1 MVLTAATF
9 WGLSGTAAQVLFQ
22 REHFS
27 TAWLVTLRMLV
38 SGLAL
43 VIWYTVFK
51 KDPRSRALIT
61 NPSQWLNLA
70 LFGVVGLFGVQL
82 SYFQAIARGNAA
94 TATLLQ
100 YLGPSMIV
108 AYFALSYRKAP
119 PKDAWMAMLL
129 ALAGTILLVSGAH
142 LDRLAVPLPAI
153 AWGLLSALL
162 LAFYTLQPL
171 TLIRKYDAP
180 VVVGWGMLVGGAAS
194 FGVHPIWQIPSRLL
208 HPSALLLTLF
218 VILLGTLAAFSLY
231 LASLHHLHP
240 SEAALLATAEPVAA
254 VTASM
259 LLLHVHLDLGQL
271 IGATFIILA
280 IVWLS
285 LRRPQWA

>member
-22 REHFS
+22 RDHFS
-27 TAWLVTLRMLV
+27 TAWLVALRMLV

-43 VIWYTVFK
+43 VIWHTFIK
-51 KDPRSRALIT
+51 KDSRSRTLIT
-61 NPSQWLNLA
+61 DPSQWLNLA
-70 LFGVVGLFGVQL
+70 LFGVVGLYGVQF

-100 YLGPSMIV
+100 YLGPPMIV
-108 AYFALSYRKAP
+108 AYFSLSYRKAP
-119 PKDAWMAMLL
+119 PKGASFATLL
-129 ALAGTILLVSGAH
+129 ALAGTLLLVTGAH
-142 LDRLAVPLPAI
+142 LDRLEVPSSAI

-171 TLIRKYDAP
+171 ALIQRYDAP
-180 VVVGWGMLVGGAAS
+180 LVVGWGMLVGAVVS
-194 FGVHPIWQIPSRLL
+194 LGVHPIWEIPAHFYNPIPLF
-208 HPSALLLTLF
+208 LTLF
-218 VILLGTLAAFSLY
+218 VVLLGTLAAFSLY

-240 SEAALLATAEPVAA
+240 SEAGLLATAEPVTA

-259 LLLHVHLDLGQL
+259 LFLHVHLDLGQL
-271 IGATFIILA
+271 VGAAFIVLA

-285 LRRPQWA
+285 LRRPRWT